1 MCYTASLHNAFM
13 GQSVALVL
21 RTVNSLALRKEH
33 TAFKSIVTDKTEGFG
48 QDVEA
53 EAFQSPVI
61 NMIQFM
67 LMS

>member
-1 MCYTASLHNAFM
+1 MCNTASIHNA
-13 GQSVALVL
+13 LVSKI
-21 RTVNSLALRKEH
+21 VNSLVLKKEH
-33 TAFKSIVTDKTEGFG
+33 TAFKSIVTDKTEGCR

-53 EAFQSPVI
+53 EAFQSPAI